1 MSVPP
6 LQSKSIVIVGGTTGL
21 GFSAARAFVESGA
34 LVVVVGRD
42 QMNAERAV
50 QELGGEAR
58 ARFIVGDAS
67 ATATAESA
75 IQLALS
81 AFGAFHGLYHVAGGS
96 GRRMGDG
103 PLHEITDEGWDATL
117 RLNLT
122 SVFYSNRAA
131 VRQFLAQ
138 GAGGS
143 ILNMGSV
150 LGSSPSPH
158 YFATHAY
165 ATAKAAIVG
174 LTRTSAAQYA
184 AHNIRFNVLAPAL
197 VETPMA
203 QRAAGDPAIRAFI
216 KTKQPLDGGRI
227 GQPSDL
233 DAAAV
238 YFMSDGSRFTTGQV
252 LHVDGGWMISEGQV
266 DENAE

>member
-1 MSVPP
+1 VSVSP
-6 LQSKSIVIVGGTTGL
+6 LQGKSIVVIGGTTGL
-21 GFSAARAFVESGA
+21 GFSAARAFVQSGA
-34 LVVVVGRD
+34 SVVVVGRD
-42 QMNAERAV
+42 AAHAEQAGR
-50 QELGGEAR
+50 ELGDEAKVR
-58 ARFIVGDAS
+58 SLAGDATS
-67 ATATAESA
+67 PDTAEGA
-75 IQLALS
+75 IRLALE
-81 AFGAFHGLYHVAGGS
+81 AFGGFHGLYHVAGGS
-96 GRRMGDG
+96 GRKMGDG
-103 PLHEITDEGWDATL
+103 PLHEITDAGWDATL

-122 SVFYSNRAA
+122 TVFYSNRAA

-138 GAGGS
+138 GTGGT

-150 LGSSPSPH
+150 LGCSPSPR

-165 ATAKAAIVG
+165 ATAKAAIIG
-174 LTRTSAAQYA
+174 LTTASAAQYA
-184 AHNIRFNVLAPAL
+184 AQNIRFNVLAPAL

-203 QRAAGDPAIRAFI
+203 QRAAGDPAIREFI

-266 DENAE
+266 GESAE